1 MVNEK
6 GGLAV
11 DDALDVTLQDDELVE
26 EIALT
31 AELMAA
37 AVDVPAQRLSQD
49 RIDAILLGSSQW
61 AGD

>member
-1 MVNEK
+1 
-6 GGLAV
+6 V

-37 AVDVPAQRLSQD
+37 AVDVPTQRLSQD